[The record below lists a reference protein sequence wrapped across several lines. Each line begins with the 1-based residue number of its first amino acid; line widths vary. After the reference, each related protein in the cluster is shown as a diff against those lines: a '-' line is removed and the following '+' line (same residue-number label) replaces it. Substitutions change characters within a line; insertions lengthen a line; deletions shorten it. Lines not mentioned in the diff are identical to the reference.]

1 MSDSPIQ
8 SEPADAPAPK
18 RRWLSVLSYL
28 FALGLLGTCIWLA
41 VGQSEGEGGWENL
54 RNADPI
60 DALLMMLMLV
70 ASIGLN
76 GWVFELVLRPFTPT
90 RPVGVMRMSGLIA
103 ASSLLNYLPMRAG
116 MIGRVAYLKKR
127 HGIGYKASV
136 VQLLFVAGATVLV
149 YGLLAAM
156 TLWTDALGI
165 AWWGG
170 LAGGAIV
177 ISGCLWAGLLVGEK
191 WAPAFA
197 RRWFEDGHEAL
208 KWCRNHPSSA
218 LLGVSL
224 IVVLR
229 LVDVATV
236 GTRLYLAA
244 RILGMENLPAD
255 QIILM
260 ATGGMF
266 IRIATPLPN
275 GLGLQEWI
283 YGLLH
288 ETHQQ
293 GLRLGLVDRC
303 VEAVAIIA
311 CGLVAI
317 GWMHKEKGGA
327 EEEATSA
334 PTREGA

>member
-1 MSDSPIQ
+1 MSDPPVQ
-8 SEPADAPAPK
+8 PEPVDAPATK

-28 FALGLLGTCIWLA
+28 FALGLLGACIWLA
-41 VGQSEGEGGWENL
+41 VGHSEEDAGWENL

-76 GWVFELVLRPFTPT
+76 GWVFDLVLRPFTPT
-90 RPVGVMRMSGLIA
+90 KPVGVMRMSGLIA

-127 HGIGYKASV
+127 HGVGYKASV
-136 VQLLFVAGATVLV
+136 VQLLFIAGATVLV

-156 TLWTDALGI
+156 TLWTDALSL

-208 KWCRNHPSSA
+208 KWCRNHQSYA

-244 RILGMENLPAD
+244 RILGMDNLPIG

-303 VEAVAIIA
+303 VEALAIIV

-317 GWMHKEKGGA
+317 GWMHREKEGTEGERKDG
-327 EEEATSA
+327 EKE
-334 PTREGA
+334 EGA